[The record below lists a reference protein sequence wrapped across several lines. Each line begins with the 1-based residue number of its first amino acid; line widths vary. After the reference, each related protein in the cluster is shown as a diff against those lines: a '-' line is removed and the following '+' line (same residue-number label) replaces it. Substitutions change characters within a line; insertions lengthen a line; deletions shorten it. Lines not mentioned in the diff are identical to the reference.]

1 MKYIPENKKI
11 LIIQENSDSVLI
23 MNEKF
28 DILSRL
34 ESSKIIQLN
43 GSSSSMKDNQGTKLI
58 KVKIDPTFF
67 TYFLIFNIIHF
78 ICLYV
83 NYYFPNHYRIFFNFY
98 IKISSIAKYSQL
110 STYFR

>member
-67 TYFLIFNIIHF
+67 TYFFN
-78 ICLYV
+78 LQ
-83 NYYFPNHYRIFFNFY
+83 YYTFY
-98 IKISSIAKYSQL
+98 L
-110 STYFR
+110 SLC